1 VDPWPFVRP
10 IEESV
15 AVAELMLV
23 VESADVL
30 MVLAASV
37 FTCVPLIMNHFEPL
51 AAT

>member
-1 VDPWPFVRP
+1 VRP
-10 IEESV
+10 IEERV
-15 AVAELMLV
+15 AVAELILI
-23 VESADVL
+23 VESAAVL